1 MASGIPNY
9 PFVLQRQD
17 IEALLPHRGDI
28 FSCQGL
34 VVHGPHNFT
43 GSASWSLDNH
53 FIRGH
58 FPGLPVV
65 PGVLLIEA
73 MAQLAGAGLL
83 SGDPY
88 ARSLPGNMI
97 GVLASI
103 RRCAFMHPVAPQN
116 LVEFEIQCRQMGPLA
131 VQVHAHVRVNA
142 TAVAELEVLMAYA
155 DRAQLTAILG
165 ATESSGAVS

>member
-1 MASGIPNY
+1 MASAIPNY
-9 PFVLQRQD
+9 PFVLQRHD
-17 IEALLPHRGDI
+17 IEALIPHRGDI

-34 VVHGPHNFT
+34 VVHGPHSFT

-88 ARSLPGNMI
+88 ARSLPGNMV
-97 GVLASI
+97 GVLASV
-103 RRCAFMHPVAPQN
+103 RRCAFTHPVAAQD

-131 VQVHAHVRVNA
+131 VQIRAQARVNT
-142 TAVAELEVLMAYA
+142 TAVAELEALMAYA
-155 DRAQLTAILG
+155 DRSKLTAILT
-165 ATESSGAVS
+165 ATGSPAAAQ